1 MLNIS
6 FRRSFNL
13 LRMSTWFTAI
23 LSLLLLSIV
32 AFFVLFPQTM
42 KGPLEQRLSNTT
54 GLDVS
59 IKRLALE
66 FIDNDLLLAVH
77 GVKIGAK
84 GLNPIVSMDVLRW
97 DVNPSALIGSIEI
110 PGHIDINELSID
122 ATLIESYMAFIDT
135 DAIFSNNGLSSL
147 LALETLSINKTIIL
161 GENAHHLAPIELKRN
176 KQKITFSMENGYH
189 LIYFVNLLR
198 VFHFF

>member
-42 KGPLEQRLSNTT
+42 KGPLEQRLSGAT

-59 IKRLALE
+59 IERLALE

-147 LALETLSINKTIIL
+147 LALEI
-161 GENAHHLAPIELKRN
+161 GRAH
-176 KQKITFSMENGYH
+176 
-189 LIYFVNLLR
+189 V
-198 VFHFF
+198 